1 MFSASFLWVYI
12 FFYNLPRFLDLI
24 GMTIAIIGIGNMG
37 GAILR
42 GLIKSG
48 TCRPEDLVCTAK
60 SEATLKNICKYD
72 ANIRVNSNNAAAAAE
87 ADIIILAVKPWL
99 VAEVMEEIRP
109 SLDLGRQIIVSVAA
123 GITLNELV
131 RYAEPEYDHIEML
144 RVIAEAEERELKL
157 PEDFR
162 EPTVFR
168 VIPNTAVEALCGV
181 TFIAQHGATEEQTE
195 QVRRLFAALGYA
207 LVVDE
212 KQIPAGTALASCGIA
227 FAMRYIRAAMEGGVE
242 LGFRPEEAARIV
254 EHTVKGAAMLL
265 LESGAH
271 PEAEI
276 DKVTTAGGIT
286 IKGLNAME
294 KSGFT
299 AAVID
304 GLKAANV

>member
-1 MFSASFLWVYI
+1 MFSASFLWVYN
-12 FFYNLPRFLDLI
+12 FFYNLPRFLDFT
-24 GMTIAIIGIGNMG
+24 GMTIAIIGTGNMG

-60 SEATLKNICKYD
+60 SEATLNKIREYD
-72 ANIRVNSNNAAAAAE
+72 GRIRVSNSNAEAAAE

-109 SLDLGRQIIVSVAA
+109 SLDLGRQMIVSVAA
-123 GITLNELV
+123 GITLRELV
-131 RYAEPEYDHIEML
+131 QWVGAP
-144 RVIAEAEERELKL
+144 L
-157 PEDFR
+157 PL
-162 EPTVFR
+162 FR

-195 QVRRLFAALGYA
+195 EVKRLFSALGYA

-212 KQIPAGTALASCGIA
+212 KLIYAGTALASCGIA

-254 EHTVKGAAMLL
+254 EHTVKGAATML

-294 KSGFT
+294 KAGFT
-299 AAVID
+299 AAVIE